1 MPAAT
6 MRTLRAAPAGPGRSP
21 LKAALLLA
29 TIALGVAATISALS
43 ISSAL
48 NRLMVERLER
58 DGLVVAIY
66 GSDGLAGTDS
76 PEYSLNQRAVDA
88 LMSDVA
94 GSAAASLVRSLDF
107 DEYVV
112 DGAVYQVRTALAAS
126 PSYLQVMGL
135 DMIAGANVEAP
146 HQAVISATLAEV
158 LYGSAIAALGQTLR
172 TAPPRA
178 TVRGDVP
185 PDTAASIIRTMV
197 GQAAYTVRGVFRD
210 PDELRRRVYEIAD
223 MVVGLDADPD
233 RHRYSIRLRVTGARL
248 GAIRFQVRAAL
259 ARQYGYEVAAIVE
272 QESDSAYRYGLDPR
286 STVRTVS
293 LILNLLAVLIL
304 VTGGVGLLSLM
315 MVEVLSRSRQIALSR
330 AFGASKRSIA
340 AEFLVWSVVMAAAAA
355 ALGVV
360 LSLFLSAPLTHLVT
374 AVFRDTAEIDLTGPV
389 ITPAAIAAGVAAA
402 VGIGGLLGPLPVFS
416 ALAAPIAEGIRD
428 A

>member
-1 MPAAT
+1 MTPAAT
-6 MRTLRAAPAGPGRSP
+6 MRTLRSAPAGLGRSP

-66 GSDGLAGTDS
+66 GSSGSADPGS
-76 PEYSLNQRAVDA
+76 PEYPLNQRAVDT
-88 LMSDVA
+88 LLSDVNGA
-94 GSAAASLVRSLDF
+94 AAASLVRPLDS
-107 DEYVV
+107 DEYVL
-112 DGAVYQVRTALAAS
+112 GGTIYQVRTAVAAS
-126 PSYLQVMGL
+126 DAYLQVMGL
-135 DMIAGANVEAP
+135 NIFAGSNVEAP
-146 HQAVISATLAEV
+146 NHAVISATLADV
-158 LYGSAIAALGQTLR
+158 LYGSAAVALGQTLQ
-172 TAPPRA
+172 TASPRM
-178 TVRGDVP
+178 TRGNM
-185 PDTAASIIRTMV
+185 TREQAAAMRRAFMP
-197 GQAAYTVRGVFRD
+197 AYTVRGVFRD
-210 PDELRRRVYEIAD
+210 PDELRRRVYGIAD

-259 ARQYGYEVAAIVE
+259 ARQYGYEVAVAVE
-272 QESDSAYRYGLDPR
+272 QEDDWSAFHDLDPR
-286 STVRTVS
+286 STVQTLS

-355 ALGVV
+355 VIGVV
-360 LSLFLSAPLTHLVT
+360 LSLFLSGPLTELVT
-374 AVFRDTAEIDLTGPV
+374 AVFRDAADIDLTGPV
-389 ITPAAIAAGVAAA
+389 ITPAAVAAGVAAA
-402 VGIGGLLGPLPVFS
+402 IGIGGLLGPLPVFS

>member
-1 MPAAT
+1 MTPAAT
-6 MRTLRAAPAGPGRSP
+6 MRTLRAAPTGLGRSP

-66 GSDGLAGTDS
+66 GSSADLDS
-76 PEYSLNQRAVDA
+76 PEYPLNQRAVDA
-88 LMSDVA
+88 LLSDVA
-94 GSAAASLVRSLDF
+94 GAAAASLVRSLDY
-107 DEYVV
+107 DEYEV
-112 DGAVYQVRTALAAS
+112 DGTVYQVRTAVAAS
-126 PSYLQVMGL
+126 DSYLQVMGL
-135 DMIAGANVEAP
+135 DMIAGANVESP

-158 LYGSAIAALGQTLR
+158 LYGSAIAAIGQTLR
-172 TAPPRA
+172 PSPPRVMVSA
-178 TVRGDVP
+178 DVP
-185 PDTAASIIRTMV
+185 SDAAARIIRSLV
-197 GQAAYTVRGVFRD
+197 GPAYTVRGVFRD

-233 RHRYSIRLRVTGARL
+233 RRRYSIRLRVTGARL

-259 ARQYGYEVAAIVE
+259 ARQYGYEVAVIVE
-272 QESDSAYRYGLDPR
+272 QESESAYRYGLDPR

-315 MVEVLSRSRQIALSR
+315 MVEALSRSRQIALSR

-355 ALGVV
+355 VIGVV
-360 LSLFLSAPLTHLVT
+360 LSLFLSGPLSELVT
-374 AVFRDTAEIDLTGPV
+374 AVFRDAADIDLTGPV
-389 ITPAAIAAGVAAA
+389 IQPAAVAAGVAAA
-402 VGIGGLLGPLPVFS
+402 IGIGGLLGPLPVFS

>member
-1 MPAAT
+1 
-6 MRTLRAAPAGPGRSP
+6 
-21 LKAALLLA
+21 
-29 TIALGVAATISALS
+29 
-43 ISSAL
+43 
-48 NRLMVERLER
+48 
-58 DGLVVAIY
+58 
-66 GSDGLAGTDS
+66 
-76 PEYSLNQRAVDA
+76 
-88 LMSDVA
+88 
-94 GSAAASLVRSLDF
+94 
-107 DEYVV
+107 
-112 DGAVYQVRTALAAS
+112 
-126 PSYLQVMGL
+126 
-135 DMIAGANVEAP
+135 MIAGANVEAP

-185 PDTAASIIRTMV
+185 PEAAARIIRNMV

-272 QESDSAYRYGLDPR
+272 QESESAYRYGLDPR

-360 LSLFLSAPLTHLVT
+360 LSQFLSAPLTQLVT
-374 AVFRDTAEIDLTGPV
+374 AVFRDAAEIDLSGPV
-389 ITPAAIAAGVAAA
+389 ITPSAVAAGVAAA

>member
-1 MPAAT
+1 MTPAAT
-6 MRTLRAAPAGPGRSP
+6 MRTLRVAPTGLGRSP

-29 TIALGVAATISALS
+29 TISLGVAATISALS

-48 NRLMVERLER
+48 NRLMAERLER

-66 GSDGLAGTDS
+66 DS
-76 PEYSLNQRAVDA
+76 ADPGRPVYRLNQRAVET
-88 LMSDVA
+88 LLSDVSGA
-94 GSAAASLVRSLDF
+94 TAASLVRPLDS
-107 DEYVV
+107 DEYVL
-112 DGAVYQVRTALAAS
+112 GGTIYQVRTVVAAS
-126 PSYLQVMGL
+126 DTYLQVMGL
-135 DMIAGANVEAP
+135 EMAAGSNVETP
-146 HQAVISATLAEV
+146 DHAVISATLAEV
-158 LYGSAIAALGQTLR
+158 LYGSAAAALGQTLQTASPRMTFGNR
-172 TAPPRA
+172 TREQAAAMRRA
-178 TVRGDVP
+178 FTP
-185 PDTAASIIRTMV
+185 
-197 GQAAYTVRGVFRD
+197 AYTVRGVFRD
-210 PDELRRRVYEIAD
+210 PDELRRRVYGIAD
-223 MVVGLDADPD
+223 LVVGLDADPD
-233 RHRYSIRLRVTGARL
+233 RHRYSIALRVTGARL

-259 ARQYGYEVAAIVE
+259 ARQYGYEAAVAVE
-272 QESDSAYRYGLDPR
+272 QEDDMSAFHDLDPR
-286 STVRTVS
+286 STVRTLS
-293 LILNLLAVLIL
+293 LILNLLAALIL

-360 LSLFLSAPLTHLVT
+360 LSLFLSAPLTELVT
-374 AVFRDTAEIDLTGPV
+374 AVFRDTADIDLTGPV

>member
-1 MPAAT
+1 MTPAGT
-6 MRTLRAAPAGPGRSP
+6 MRTLRAAPTGLGRSP

-66 GSDGLAGTDS
+66 GSGGSADPDAPS
-76 PEYSLNQRAVDA
+76 YSLRQSAVDT
-88 LMSDVA
+88 LLSDVSGA
-94 GSAAASLVRSLDF
+94 TAASLVRPLDS
-107 DEYVV
+107 DEYVL
-112 DGAVYQVRTALAAS
+112 GSTIYQVRTVVAAS
-126 PSYLQVMGL
+126 DTYLQVMGL
-135 DMIAGANVEAP
+135 EMAAGSNVETP
-146 HQAVISATLAEV
+146 DHAVISATLAEV
-158 LYGSAIAALGQTLR
+158 LYGSAAAALGQTLQ
-172 TAPPRA
+172 
-178 TVRGDVP
+178 
-185 PDTAASIIRTMV
+185 AASPRMTFGNRTRE
-197 GQAAYTVRGVFRD
+197 QAAAMRRAFMPAYTVRGVFRD
-210 PDELRRRVYEIAD
+210 PDELRRRVYGIAD
-223 MVVGLDADPD
+223 LVVGLDANPD
-233 RHRYSIRLRVTGARL
+233 RHRYSIKLRVTGARL
-248 GAIRFQVRAAL
+248 GAIRFQVRDAL
-259 ARQYGYEVAAIVE
+259 ARLYGYEAAVAVE
-272 QESDSAYRYGLDPR
+272 QEDDLSAFHRMDPR
-286 STVRTVS
+286 STVRTLS
-293 LILNLLAVLIL
+293 LILNLLAALIL

-360 LSLFLSAPLTHLVT
+360 LSLFLSAPLTQLVT
-374 AVFRDTAEIDLTGPV
+374 AVFRDAADIDLTGPV